1 MILKVQSPVAGARV
15 AQNAPQGDASSK
27 FSEFLKRSEIGG
39 LHEQLSSFQKGVL
52 NGQLFSPQELLKF
65 QIQAGQF
72 GLRVELISRV
82 AESASAT
89 IRKFQQ
95 QG

>member
-1 MILKVQSPVAGARV
+1 MISKVHSAGAGNFV
-15 AQNAPQGDASSK
+15 AEKISGVTPSKK
-27 FSEFLKRSEIGG
+27 FSEWLERAEMGG
-39 LHEQLSSFQKGVL
+39 LHEQLSSLQKSVL
-52 NGQLFSPQELLKF
+52 NGKLFSPQELLKF